1 MNRKLHILV
10 AGDGSEICEFV
21 ASLLRPE
28 FEVVGVATTG
38 RDLVYAALDLMP
50 DVIVLETSL
59 PTLGGITAMNELHAT
74 GTYIPVVLF
83 SGLFRRVGISR
94 FPGALVYVDKSDLD
108 ADLTHAVR
116 CAKSG
121 KQFFSRSIALFPPQ

>member
-1 MNRKLHILV
+1 VNRKLEVLV

-28 FEVVGVATTG
+28 FEVVGVAITG
-38 RDLVYAALDLMP
+38 RDLVYMALDLMP
-50 DVIVLETSL
+50 DVIVLDTTL

-74 GTYIPVVLF
+74 GTHIPVVLI
-83 SGLFRRVGISR
+83 SGIFRRVGISR
-94 FPGALVYVDKSDLD
+94 FPGARVYVDKSDLES
-108 ADLTHAVR
+108 DLTQAVQ

-121 KQFFSRSIALFPPQ
+121 KPFISRSIALFPPK